1 VALLKHVKGVEV
13 TSKMR
18 VLCQEHTK
26 ARGPLFPSEM
36 ATTQRAQSVSQPR
49 CCAGLLS

>member
-26 ARGPLFPSEM
+26 ARGPLFPPEI
-36 ATTQRAQSVSQPR
+36 TTAQHIQSVSQPR
-49 CCAGLLS
+49 SCAGLLF